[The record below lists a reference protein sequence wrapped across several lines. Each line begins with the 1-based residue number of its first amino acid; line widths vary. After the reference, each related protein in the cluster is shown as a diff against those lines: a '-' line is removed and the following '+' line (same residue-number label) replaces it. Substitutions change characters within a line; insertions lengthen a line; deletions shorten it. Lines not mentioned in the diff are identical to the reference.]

1 MKNDYDLLVIGSG
14 SAGFSAAEA
23 ARGTGRKIG
32 LVEADKLGG
41 ECPNYACV
49 PTKVLLRS
57 AKAFLSLKGMK
68 ELGID
73 VGQPKISFEQVM
85 KRRAKIVDGLGGKRM
100 LKVAEQLGLDVIK
113 GHATFIDQNTVH
125 VGGKEVSASNFII
138 ATGTTTR
145 VPNIPGIDDIS
156 WLSYKHAVNL
166 EEQPKSMII
175 VGAGPVG
182 CEFATFYATVGTKV
196 TLLQAEKNI
205 LNREEP
211 EISEIAQ
218 KRLEALG
225 VDVRTSVEVIRV
237 GRLDNEIV
245 ATVRVGRELKSVD
258 AEQLLLATGK
268 SSNTGG
274 LGCDAAGVKLD
285 KFGTIITN
293 SELRTSA
300 KHIWAAGDV
309 DGGMQFTHTAH
320 YEGSLA
326 GRNAFSKKPDR
337 VDERVVPRVTF
348 VEPEV
353 ASVGMTEAQAKE
365 TTGGALV
372 GVFDL
377 RGLGR
382 GYLDGHREG
391 LLKIVADR
399 KTRKVIGG
407 HMIGERAG
415 EVVHEIAL
423 AMYAKLKVDDLASMI
438 HAYPTYSE
446 AVTAAANIAL
456 SDV

>member
-1 MKNDYDLLVIGSG
+1 MKHDYDLLVIGSG

-57 AKAFLSLKGMK
+57 AKAFLGLSDLK
-68 ELGID
+68 ELGIEI
-73 VGQPKISFEQVM
+73 GQPKFSFEQVM

-100 LKVAEQLGLDVIK
+100 EKVATQLGLDVIR
-113 GHATFIDQNTVH
+113 GHATFIDPNTIH
-125 VGGKEVSASNFII
+125 VGGKEVSASRFII
-138 ATGTTTR
+138 ATGTTSR
-145 VPNIPGIDDIS
+145 VPNIPGLDEVSWIS
-156 WLSYKHAVNL
+156 FKHAVSL
-166 EEQPKSMII
+166 EEMPKSMII
-175 VGAGPVG
+175 VGGGPVG
-182 CEFATFYATVGTKV
+182 CEFATFYATIGTKV
-196 TLLQAEKNI
+196 TLLQAEKHV
-205 LNREEP
+205 LHREEP

-218 KRLEALG
+218 KRLEAIG

-237 GRLDNEIV
+237 GKVEEGVV
-245 ATVRVGRELKSVD
+245 ATVRQGRELKSVD
-258 AEQLLLATGK
+258 AEKLLLAAGK
-268 SSNTGG
+268 TSNTGG
-274 LGCDAAGVKLD
+274 LGCEAAGVKLD
-285 KFGTIITN
+285 KFGTIVTN
-293 SELRTSA
+293 SELKTSA

-326 GRNAFSKKPDR
+326 GRNAFNKKPER

-348 VEPEV
+348 IEPEV

-365 TTGGALV
+365 SAGGALI
-372 GVFDL
+372 GAFDL

-391 LLKIVADR
+391 LLKIIADR

-415 EVVHEIAL
+415 EVIHEIAL
-423 AMYAKLKVDDLASMI
+423 AMYAKLKVDDLANMI

-446 AVTAAANIAL
+446 AVTAAANVAL